1 MKFRTPFSERKV
13 HFSKTGSPEYKEV
26 RVRRAPDGNI
36 SVEYGKKHDR
46 QAEINSYKGAC
57 DVKKMIQRF
66 EAGDQTALMR
76 NPNGVF
82 ADLSAL
88 PRNIHE
94 AHKLSSDVHSLYDSM
109 GSDIKSRYQNV
120 NEFCEA
126 FSSPE
131 KFNEFLSFSGN
142 VVKDRK
148 EAYDKKTKKTEEN
161 VNG

>member
-1 MKFRTPFSERKV
+1 MKFRSAYSEKKH
-13 HFSKTGSPEYKEV
+13 HFSCTGSPEYTEV
-26 RVRRAPDGNI
+26 RVRRSPDGNI
-36 SVEYGKKHDR
+36 SAEYGKKHDR

-66 EAGDQTALMR
+66 EAGDETALMR

-94 AHKLSSDVHSLYDSM
+94 AQKLRSDVNALYEFM
-109 GSDIKSRYQNV
+109 GDDIKARYRNV

-126 FSSPE
+126 FSSQD
-131 KFNEFLSFSGN
+131 KFKEFLSFSGN
-142 VVKDRK
+142 VVKDRQS
-148 EAYDKKTKKTEEN
+148 AYKKKTIKTEEN

>member
-1 MKFRTPFSERKV
+1 MKFRSAYSEKKQ
-13 HFSKTGSPEYKEV
+13 HFSKIGSPEYTEV
-26 RVRRAPDGNI
+26 RVRRSPDGNI
-36 SVEYGKKHDR
+36 SAEYGKKHDR

-94 AHKLSSDVHSLYDSM
+94 AHKLSSDVNALYESM
-109 GSDIKSRYQNV
+109 GDDIKARYQNLD
-120 NEFCEA
+120 EFCEA
-126 FSSPE
+126 FSSQDNF
-131 KFNEFLSFSGN
+131 KEFLSFSGN

-148 EAYDKKTKKTEEN
+148 EAYDKNTKKTEEN

>member
-1 MKFRTPFSERKV
+1 MKFRTAYSEKKQ
-13 HFSKTGSPEYKEV
+13 HFSNSGSSEYTEV
-26 RVRRAPDGNI
+26 RVRRSPDGNI
-36 SVEYGKKHDR
+36 SAEYGKKHDR

-88 PRNIHE
+88 PKNIHE
-94 AHKLSSDVHSLYDSM
+94 AQKLSSEVNSLYESLGD
-109 GSDIKSRYQNV
+109 DIKARYSDV
-120 NEFCEA
+120 NAFCEA
-126 FSSPE
+126 FSSRD
-131 KFNEFLSFSGN
+131 KFNEFVGFAGDVIKS
-142 VVKDRK
+142 RK
-148 EAYDKKTKKTEEN
+148 EAYEKKTKKTEDS